1 MNKIKNFLIIAAIT
15 SLLVMSA
22 SLVSNQSYGSSNDH
36 NYKKAGSKSENVAD
50 QNSVQES
57 DCQRSDD
64 CQQANQAQQARG
76 KGNDV
81 VGFNDNS
88 DNLSQSNS
96 SSTLFS
102 PPSPVTLETKSPDN
116 RNVIVTIPD
125 EGVCSGGSIK
135 VAVSAAG
142 LPAFLCVSVQ
152 GTQITSAEVHLGASG
167 QSCPTGSSPSTI
179 LIGRET
185 LDLCVK
191 VFV

>member
-1 MNKIKNFLIIAAIT
+1 MNKIKNFLMIVAIT

-36 NYKKAGSKSENVAD
+36 NNKEAGSKSEKVAN

-57 DCQRSDD
+57 DCQRSED
-64 CQQANQAQQARG
+64 CQQANQAQQTRG

-81 VGFNDNS
+81 VGFNDDS
-88 DNLSQSNS
+88 DNIPLSNF

-102 PPSPVTLETKSPDN
+102 PPSPVTLETDSPDN
-116 RNVIVTIPD
+116 RNVTVTIPD

-135 VAVSAAG
+135 VAVSATG
-142 LPAFLCVSVQ
+142 LPAFLCVGVQ
-152 GTQITSAEVHLGASG
+152 GTPITSAGVQLGASG
-167 QSCPTGSSPSTI
+167 QSCPTGFSPSTI

>member
-22 SLVSNQSYGSSNDH
+22 SLVSNQSYG
-36 NYKKAGSKSENVAD
+36 
-50 QNSVQES
+50 
-57 DCQRSDD
+57 
-64 CQQANQAQQARG
+64 
-76 KGNDV
+76 
-81 VGFNDNS
+81 FNDGS
-88 DNLSQSNS
+88 DNLPQSNS

-102 PPSPVTLETKSPDN
+102 PPSPVTLETNSPDN
-116 RNVIVTIPD
+116 RDVTVTIPD

-135 VAVSAAG
+135 VAVIATG

-152 GTQITSAEVHLGASG
+152 GTPITSAEVQMGASG
-167 QSCPTGSSPSTI
+167 QSCPTGFSPSTI